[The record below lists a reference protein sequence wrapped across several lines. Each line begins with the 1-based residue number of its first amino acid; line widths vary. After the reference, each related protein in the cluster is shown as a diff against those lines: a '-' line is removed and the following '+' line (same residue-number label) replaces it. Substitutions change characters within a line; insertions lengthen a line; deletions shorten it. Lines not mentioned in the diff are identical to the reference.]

1 MNCICILSF
10 GSVAFCNTFFFVFS
24 TGTGLG
30 FSATP
35 PLVVIEYFFH
45 LRRGL
50 ALAVVVS
57 GAGVGMFIAGPLV
70 QALLNLYGLQ
80 GTFLVLAAISANH
93 LVLGALMRP
102 SDVGI
107 GSTNE
112 IHHSNATRYFTNTN
126 QFHA

>member
-1 MNCICILSF
+1 MTTK
-10 GSVAFCNTFFFVFS
+10 GGVAEKHTFFFVFS

-102 SDVGI
+102 SDHLLNVTI
-107 GSTNE
+107 RRHKEYST
-112 IHHSNATRYFTNTN
+112 
-126 QFHA
+126 